1 MLKNHLKHAHRF
13 LFIFLAS
20 ISMKALASDS
30 LIPERIESFEIN
42 GLSLNSSVDE
52 FKELTKND
60 FNCRVDDRL
69 AVNYWTCG
77 SNQKQK
83 DKIKLKV
90 GVDNNKIVSINFSS
104 QSTTNSFTQLRSDL
118 AELNQVLLEDG
129 VAQTGKNMND
139 KNIFFYKNDESP
151 VTSMSEMFLKTT
163 LECSVEK
170 PSIYGLEVTIMTVG
184 SLNNVGVT
192 MFKKYC

>member
-1 MLKNHLKHAHRF
+1 MLKNHLKHSHRF
-13 LFIFLAS
+13 LFIFLACF
-20 ISMKALASDS
+20 SMQALASDS
-30 LIPERIESFEIN
+30 LITDQIESFEIN

-60 FNCRVDDRL
+60 FKCRVDDRL
-69 AVNYWTCG
+69 AVNYWICR

-104 QSTTNSFTQLRSDL
+104 QSTTNSFAQLRGDL
-118 AELNQVLLEDG
+118 AELNEVLLEDG

-163 LECSVEK
+163 LECSTEK

-192 MFKKYC
+192 MFKKHC